1 MGIFRN
7 FLDSLYKKSDI
18 QKVQVIF
25 GSLKDQLAFKKIALW
40 TATSYIA
47 DTISKCEIKVFKN
60 GKEVKDELYYA
71 LNYSP
76 NINETASYFKRKL
89 ISKLL
94 LETEA
99 LVIQPKS
106 RNSIFLADSFYRDE
120 HILEEDIFESITIR
134 NESINTSYKASDVFY
149 FRLDDSIFGTL
160 INQMYQDYSDLVA
173 LALENYKQNKSTKYK
188 LKLDAVKAGDEDF
201 EKDFNESIK
210 QQLNDFINNPK
221 AVYPEFDGYI
231 LEEFKSSGNQTN
243 SDEIRNLRKE
253 VMEIIATTLKIPVSL
268 IYGNMTNSKDI
279 ISSFVTFAI
288 EPLTKLINEELTRK
302 TINNV
307 EDINGGY
314 KVQIDIT
321 SITHL
326 DLFDIAEK
334 ADKFISSGVY
344 CIDELREKIGENT
357 LDTDFSRKHYITKN
371 YASADEALMNP
382 NEPLKGGE

>member
-18 QKVQVIF
+18 QNIQVSF
-25 GSLKDQLAFKKIALW
+25 GTLKDKLAFKKIALW

-47 DTISKCEIKVFKN
+47 DTISKCEIKVFRN
-60 GKEVKDELYYA
+60 GKEIKDELYYA

-94 LETEA
+94 LESEA
-99 LVIQPKS
+99 LVIQPSSK
-106 RNSIFLADSFYRDE
+106 NSIFLADSFYRDE

-134 NESINTSYKASDVFY
+134 NESLNTSYKASDVFY

-160 INQMYQDYSDLVA
+160 INQMYQDYSDLVS
-173 LALENYKQNKSTKYK
+173 LALESYKQSKATKYK
-188 LKLDAVKAGDEDF
+188 LKIDTVKAGDEEF
-201 EKDFNESIK
+201 EKEFNESIK
-210 QQLNDFINNPK
+210 QQLDDFINNPK
-221 AVYPEFDGYI
+221 AVYPEFDGYV
-231 LEEFKSSGNQTN
+231 LEEFKGTGNQTS
-243 SDEIRNLRKE
+243 SDEIKNLRKE
-253 VMEIIATTLKIPVSL
+253 VMEIVTTTLKIPISL

-302 TINNV
+302 TINNI
-307 EDINGGY
+307 EDINDGY
-314 KVQIDIT
+314 KIQIDIT

-334 ADKFISSGVY
+334 ADKFISSGIY

-357 LDTDFSRKHYITKN
+357 LDTEFSRKHYITKN
-371 YASADEALMNP
+371 YSSADEALMNP
-382 NEPLKGGE
+382 DESLKGGE